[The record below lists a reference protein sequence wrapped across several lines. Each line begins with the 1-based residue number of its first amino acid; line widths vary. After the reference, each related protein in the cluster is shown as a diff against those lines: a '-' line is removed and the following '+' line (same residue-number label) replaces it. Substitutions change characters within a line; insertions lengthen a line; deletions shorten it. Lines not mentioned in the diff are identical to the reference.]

1 MLKGYLFL
9 LAGYCKVPEER
20 EREKL
25 MEGQLNKK
33 EPRLAGFENSQPLRW
48 HTVNFSLQEVFKLLI

>member
-9 LAGYCKVPEER
+9 LAGYCKAPEER

-25 MEGQLNKK
+25 KEGQLNKK
-33 EPRLAGFENSQPLRW
+33 EPRLAGFENSQPLQVV
-48 HTVNFSLQEVFKLLI
+48 HSELFFAGSF